1 MLSNRL
7 MIKRIF
13 LSMIIILILFNHSSN
28 LCNFIYTAVA
38 ADIEV
43 EEIDENGVNE
53 DNAEDSSSKIEVD
66 DEEEAE
72 NNSGIEV
79 EENIENVLIDDGIY
93 NTYRNSVLY
102 ENTSL
107 DENFSSIEID
117 EEATLQDAAV
127 SVSSK
132 INKKVLIE
140 EGLLVEESI
149 KVSINRNGNYIS
161 NTIISIDDIAYDN
174 LMPIHKEIVGKNN
187 ISNADSI
194 KILESGLNNSG
205 DDINLEYKLI
215 LIYPNEIKNVDELIH
230 KGTIILENDKENV
243 KLDFDTKDTNE
254 DEVENIEAKLD
265 YSSSEDKIYK
275 SYMKA
280 SNVSETKYDTEYS
293 QKLKIDILGANLNEW
308 YEIDSGVDAFETNE
322 ADILLD
328 DEIRFIQTEISKDNF
343 EEVIGNDGFIE
354 VYHHENLIGNIDS
367 SNLKDD
373 KYVFEYHEDYDQIEF
388 KIIGANKGTLEVSN
402 KKAII
407 GTDRYSKEMI
417 SRIQGIKSKVN
428 EKVLTFIDNKEVV
441 VQKLSKDITIKLE
454 EGQSKATL
462 EIDNS
467 IFSTNMDNEVSF
479 TIDIDNSSEEY
490 ELFSNPSFD
499 ILLPSMISDVEI
511 ESVSLLNKNGLS
523 LDTWKI
529 EDNQNGNKVIKINLE
544 GYQKEYNP
552 KMSLP
557 DTQIIVDTILKV
569 NDLTPTGTTNVRM
582 TYTNEISDRL
592 SYVIE
597 GNDSYSCEA
606 SYYSNVGI
614 LSLTQLEKYNQAG
627 EKIYH
632 IGKEPTI
639 GKLDTNGNEKTAT
652 MDITIVNNY
661 NKDINNVVIV
671 GRIPA
676 EGMVDSNLEKL
687 HSTFDTKLKGSIN
700 TSGLLSKVY
709 YSNKLDCEIDD
720 DSWIESPED
729 YSTIKS
735 FKVVIDGGSMS
746 HGEMEKISYQLVIPE
761 NLGSNQKVYSLYTT
775 YYEYENQNCKE
786 ESSIG
791 LETEAATIT
800 LEDCQNN
807 FSVETNK
814 KALKVGTRATAA
826 GIDLIDGEDVNYG
839 QMIRYTY
846 VISNDSNETINNIK
860 LVGSVHNG
868 NMYYREIYDNISST
882 DGSNAPIYKDLEDK
896 DGTHRTSELSI
907 DSLKPGESQIFTY
920 QIFARNNQADGSRD
934 VYGTLKVT
942 ADGIEEQEIK
952 TVSNNIIDSE
962 IELEVFPATQEPVSV
977 VNIPSCNSYD
987 FFIRVRNN
995 TKEAIDNLVVKV
1007 DMSKFLTLNELKSIA
1022 ISTFLTGYVETENK
1036 NVAQFT
1042 IDHIPGEQDYYLRLP
1057 VNIGEIDLDTFLE
1070 NISVLARSNY
1080 NNRNYYSNDYL
1091 RSIEQVNTKYETVI
1105 YSNPKTESV
1114 VSKGDKVEFRVEVE
1128 NVGLVKTKVEFG
1140 TPIPNGLRV
1149 DSYEYLYPNGE
1160 RVYYDRETGEIPEST
1175 TDGYVISPN
1184 EKMIINIKCTV
1195 DQDDFGTEV
1204 DKMEFTLDSDTLKSN
1219 TIVYYIN
1226 PDDIIHEGWNKDD
1239 KVDEEVETEINP
1251 EDTAVEYE
1259 INEPPVEDI
1268 ETPIEEEPE
1277 EIIDNGNSNID
1288 NNISSNQDTNE
1299 EVTYAEESDDL
1310 VIVEK
1315 ETDKKDII
1323 RSTEDT
1329 IARNNIAT
1337 QTAFVKTVNKYN
1349 IGGTVWL
1356 DSNRD
1361 GIALDEDKISDI
1373 NVYLYKSEIK
1383 ENTLVKSVKTDSNGN
1398 YEFSEIEEG
1407 DYYIVF
1413 DYDNNEYS
1421 ITKYNTSAPKNSI
1434 ISKCSKKAFDI
1445 NGNTKFYAISE
1456 KISLD
1461 NSIDNINL
1469 GLAPKSVFDFSIK
1482 SSIEQVYI
1490 KYSDEYK
1497 EYNFGEDDKLP
1508 KVEINRKKAENS
1520 TVTMKICIE
1529 VENIGNISGYI
1540 LQLKEVL
1547 PEGFMLDEKQNMNWT
1562 SGKDNS
1568 FYYSGLAKERL
1579 QPSETKRI
1587 YLVVYKN
1594 IGDSSLGTFNN
1605 EVSIEETSN
1614 DELVEE
1620 TNIENNNSTQNFIL
1634 SISTGAATYVLLVGL
1649 LILVLAFAAIT
1660 ISNKV
1665 IPNSKNKKV
1674 IIRIIILGFIIISIM
1689 LLIINTY
1696 ANGGDSYNGNNIMTI
1711 VESSYDNYAA
1721 NIVPKLKVYPSSW
1734 KKYYTGG
1741 SGSGQM
1747 DERRLQCME
1756 GLDVKGGISNS
1767 FDTDGSGRGI
1777 ASIMNYDSKNDTY
1790 STKAINKK
1798 TYSGDSRSAGAYS
1811 YSASRLAY
1819 MGYAAEKNYAS
1830 GTNIWD
1836 KKRGFQ
1842 DLLYT
1847 INSSHQVTANNAFT
1861 QMIGYSYSISFAGT
1875 FTDASDHGVYARL
1888 SAAVKDF
1895 KTKINNSS
1903 HSSTVDKIRP
1913 SDVSVRLDE
1922 NNRIGPF
1929 YVKCPV
1935 NSYSGYSKKFGST
1948 TYNVGKDHITSRIV
1962 FEYKQTSTGQ
1972 WKPVKGDI
1980 YYNGTKVA
1988 STDRNGAILPN
1999 RNGTYYDISNKE
2011 VYILPTTT
2019 LDYGNISRFSITDY
2033 RYEFETKGVSFFGTT
2048 NYGDTSDFQDLISLK
2063 GKRYDYHPWTDWGF
2077 IAYKMRTNKY
2087 VDTVYKSSGNS
2098 IISGSGVPYNS
2109 TRATASEASKA
2120 QKPVPVDAGDIVV
2133 YKVDVKNQGVSVNS
2147 IKFKDEYDAGL
2158 QLLGIGTS
2166 NNGTYNATSAGGW
2179 TRNGSQFTYNS
2190 NIGTGDT
2197 KSIYLYF
2204 KVKPDGISKNNVKYN
2219 NKVTLTSVKKG
2230 SSEVISKLVASSK
2243 KESRDVVN
2251 LKTYAITM
2259 DKNIVKIG
2267 SSSTPTKNGYAEPGD
2282 YVYMKVDVKNNSTTS
2297 KVFGNLAGIVF
2308 TDITTFT
2315 NGYNFADYVQ
2325 FDGFAETLDATTY
2338 STNLTTS
2345 KMRVRASGQT
2355 YNVEFLEELTPSS
2368 TQSIYIR
2375 YKVKSTIKNQNL
2387 IATNKA
2393 TLTALKNRNGIDLFS
2408 KINSINTGTTAPSA
2422 KFTIKKYNLDFGK
2435 KVQSIVSRR
2444 EANLNPNSGRCEWG
2458 DEITFRISLVN
2469 KGTDANL
2476 NGPIKKVLIEDV
2488 LDREAFEF
2496 ISATST
2502 PTGVMSYDG
2511 AANRIKYESS
2521 GGLAVKSTAYI
2532 DIKVRVKYVSSDTKT
2547 FYNTAK
2553 ILNII
2558 NKNSVTLYNGTT
2570 EIIQTNKY
2578 TETQELKYQTY
2589 HATFDKTVS
2598 KVNSQSI
2605 NSRVEMDDTT
2615 RFNAPVEVE
2624 KNDIVVYSIN
2634 LHNNTTGNNNDLT
2647 NLYQLTFED
2656 IAEDGISLNKDNVK
2670 VTVDN
2675 QDVRVN
2681 VTLDNQKM
2689 TINILNNYALKV
2701 GKNLNILIEAKVSK
2715 SNFYLRNLEN
2725 MVNLTNIRNR
2735 NDKDIMPI
2743 LNGELDTKN
2752 KDYIRLKNLFI
2763 SGNVWED
2770 VNRDGLINDTEQG
2783 IAGIQVRLI
2792 DLTNKKLISTQTDSN
2807 GDYKFGSA
2815 NARGTIIQNLSMD
2828 HGALLYDMTTNQAP
2842 DLMCDGEGRVV
2853 KATIR
2858 DETTGNYI
2866 RDSVYIDYVIEYEYD
2881 GIHYYTTTY
2890 AGRTNINDDLSY
2902 KPDYENDSNAH
2913 ESNFY
2918 RDAFYDSL
2926 DTISYNK
2933 ATGTKGEEREL
2944 VYTKDGHKSTIDTS
2958 NLHLSAYS
2966 FGDGENITPLW
2977 LEKSDKSVLGESEY
2991 LKHINLG
2998 LIYKSADLE
3007 VKSDIESIRT
3017 YINGENVKYE
3027 YGQGDIEGSEYNG
3040 DYRTGGEANP
3050 KDYELKIYSSDY
3062 YYQSSDYKDEIIK
3075 EYKENTELEIQV
3087 KYKFTIYNKSNNNDT
3102 TYARVKEITDY
3113 YARVF
3118 KTDLDS
3124 QTTIRI
3130 YNSEGD
3136 LVDTQINNFIISEDY
3151 NYSKTP
3157 HYVDKSGSDAALNKV
3172 YLQTPIDIEEG
3183 GKAEFTIKF
3192 ILGKETKALDS
3203 GDLVKLLKLN
3213 NGETISN
3220 IIEINAYSIYKK
3232 NSTETFGLIDEDSNP
3247 GNISSNEDISQYED
3261 DTYESRLR
3269 ITKRADT
3276 TTPDP
3281 TPDTTPD
3288 TTPGNPPDKVSER
3301 KIIGIVW
3308 EDVRSEEV
3316 GDSSEIQYVGNG
3328 IYNTSDQK
3336 NEKAMSLNTNEYK
3349 DKAIAGVTA
3358 HLVEEIR
3365 IKQDDGSYKL
3375 YEYDWGTSESEA
3387 YKELSENKVQKYVST
3402 SDASGKY
3409 LLQSMIPG
3417 IYKVRF
3423 YYGDKDE
3430 NGNIGENEIKYNGQ
3444 DFKSSQYKGIEQNVE
3459 SINKLFAY
3467 EEDINEDIEL
3477 MMEEAKNDAIDDE
3490 LRRLESM
3497 AFAEVQTN
3505 KNQSIINQTNI
3516 INSTDANRDANKREF
3531 ADKTYMFADTA
3542 HMKINTEFTRN
3553 AENKVELNKKIF
3565 SFSTIND
3572 LFNKLDYVYKINN
3585 IDYGIE
3591 YRPKSAVS
3599 LNKYIT
3605 EFKVVLSDKTVL
3617 SDIIL
3622 DEVYDEV
3629 SHALIG
3635 TCLNREKSVG
3645 IENIMITSSNYD
3657 QLNQIILTV
3666 DPEII
3671 QGASVLIN
3679 YAFAVKNEGEID
3691 RISINLD
3698 NIRNSYERV
3707 LNSSES
3713 EGLINKTISAIAFKR
3728 LLNDY
3733 NIDYTRE
3740 TSSINLG
3747 DDIDNLK
3754 YKLLYNTSDN
3764 EGYYGKYLG
3773 TTYYTANINNDVL
3786 AKTKVSGIVDYVPVG
3801 LEFNQDYNIGENH
3814 YWTSISFEE
3823 LTNKYISNSI
3833 LETKEGDSRPNIYDR
3848 FNKTY
3853 YDYDSKKS
3861 NFVLS
3866 VDESPYNTL
3875 NVEQN
3880 KSLSRMLLPLQADD
3894 YALVN
3899 GEGTTKSSGMISLTT
3914 SKTLDNSKEL
3924 EDLWYVNTAEIV
3936 QIISQTARCTPTDR
3950 DVIGIDSSENNNPYT
3965 SPINIPDWA
3974 ENDPEFRGE
3983 ISRHLIATIGNFEP
3997 KEIFNFEEADNTTA
4011 DPVLMLPPTG
4021 KTPFYAKPKTK
4032 AITTSSLSVGVLLI
4046 AFMVI
4051 GKNRVAIKR
4060 FMKKKKIRISFK
4072 KYYK

>member
-43 EEIDENGVNE
+43 EEINENGVNE

-254 DEVENIEAKLD
+254 DEVESIEAKLD

-791 LETEAATIT
+791 LETETATIT

-826 GIDLIDGEDVNYG
+826 GIDLIEGADINYG

-860 LVGSVHNG
+860 LTGSVHNG

-882 DGSNAPIYKDLEDK
+882 DGSNDPIYRDLEDK
-896 DGTHRTSELSI
+896 DGTHRTSELTI
-907 DSLKPGESQIFTY
+907 ESLKPGESQVFTY
-920 QIFARNNQADGSRD
+920 QVFARNNQADGSRD

-952 TVSNNIIDSE
+952 TVSNNIVDSE
-962 IELEVFPATQEPVSV
+962 LELEIFPATQEPVSMTEL
-977 VNIPSCNSYD
+977 PTCNAYD

-995 TKEAIDNLVVKV
+995 TKEAIDNVVVKV
-1007 DMSKFLTLNELKSIA
+1007 DMSKLLTLNEFKSIA
-1022 ISTFLTGYVETENK
+1022 VSELLSGYEEGESRNI
-1036 NVAQFT
+1036 AQFT
-1042 IDHIPGEQDYYLRLP
+1042 IDHVPPEQDFYLTLATY
-1057 VNIGEIDLDTFLE
+1057 VGEIDLDDKNGEFSL
-1070 NISVLARSNY
+1070 LARSTY
-1080 NNRNYYSNDYL
+1080 NDRTYYSNDYN
-1091 RSIEQVNTKYETVI
+1091 RVVFQTITTYSSVI
-1105 YSNPKTESV
+1105 KSNPPTESV
-1114 VSKGDKVEFRVEVE
+1114 VSKGDKVEFNVEIK
-1128 NVGLVKTKVEFG
+1128 NTGLVFGKFEVG
-1140 TPIPNGLRV
+1140 TPIPEGMNMDWMEIIYPDGTSVVYDSAV
-1149 DSYEYLYPNGE
+1149 DEM
-1160 RVYYDRETGEIPEST
+1160 PEST
-1175 TDGYVISPN
+1175 SDTYELESG
-1184 EKMIINIKCTV
+1184 EKIIINIKCTV
-1195 DQDDFGTEV
+1195 SQEDFVTEG
-1204 DKMEFTLDSDTLKSN
+1204 DRLIFSTESDVIESN

-1226 PDDIIHEGWNKDD
+1226 PDDVIHEGWNKDVIPD
-1239 KVDEEVETEINP
+1239 DEIETEINP
-1251 EDTAVEYE
+1251 EDIT
-1259 INEPPVEDI
+1259 
-1268 ETPIEEEPE
+1268 ETPIEEPVEETIEEPVETPIEDEPE
-1277 EIIDNGNSNID
+1277 EIIEDTGYYFEDKTNYDETTENNS
-1288 NNISSNQDTNE
+1288 E
-1299 EVTYAEESDDL
+1299 ELIIKD
-1310 VIVEK
+1310 K

-1323 RSTEDT
+1323 KSIEEPT
-1329 IARNNIAT
+1329 RNNIAT
-1337 QTAFVKTVNKYN
+1337 QTAFVKTTNKYN
-1349 IGGTVWL
+1349 ISGVVWL

-1361 GIALDEDKISDI
+1361 GIASNEDKISDI
-1373 NVYLYKSEIK
+1373 SVYLYKSEIK
-1383 ENTLVKSVKTDSNGN
+1383 DSALVSDTKTDSDGT
-1398 YEFSEIEEG
+1398 YVFSDVEEG

-1413 DYDNNEYS
+1413 DYDNDKYS
-1421 ITKYNTSAPKNSI
+1421 ITKYNISASKDSITSR
-1434 ISKCSKKAFDI
+1434 CTKKAFDI
-1445 NGNTKFYAISE
+1445 NGNTKFYALSE
-1456 KISLD
+1456 KISL
-1461 NSIDNINL
+1461 NSNINNVNL
-1469 GLAPKSVFDFSIK
+1469 GLATNGVFDFSIK
-1482 SSIEQVYI
+1482 STIEQVYI

-1497 EYNFGEDDKLP
+1497 EYNFGEDDSLP

-1520 TVTMKICIE
+1520 VVTMKICIE
-1529 VENIGNISGYI
+1529 VENVGNISGYI

-1547 PEGFMLDEKQNMNWT
+1547 PEGFQLDEKQNMNWT
-1562 SGKDNS
+1562 AGKDNS
-1568 FYYSGLAKERL
+1568 FYYSGLAKERI
-1579 QPSETKRI
+1579 QPSETKRV
-1587 YLVVYKN
+1587 YLIVYKN

-1605 EVSIEETSN
+1605 EVIIEETSN
-1614 DELVEE
+1614 DELIEE
-1620 TNIENNNSTQNFIL
+1620 TNVKNNNSSQNFIL

-1649 LILVLAFAAIT
+1649 LILVLAFIAIT

-1665 IPNSKNKKV
+1665 IPNSKYKKL
-1674 IIRIIILGFIIISIM
+1674 IMRIIILGFILISIL

-1696 ANGGDSYNGNNIMTI
+1696 ANDGDGYNGNNIMAI
-1711 VESSYDNYAA
+1711 VRSGYSTYSS
-1721 NIVPKLKVYPSSW
+1721 NIPRFKVYPVS
-1734 KKYYTGG
+1734 KKRYKTGG
-1741 SGSGQM
+1741 SSSGQM
-1747 DERRLQCME
+1747 DERRLQCIE
-1756 GLDVKGGISNS
+1756 GLDVVGSISES
-1767 FDTDGSGRGI
+1767 FNTHNDGRGI
-1777 ASIMNYDSKNDTY
+1777 ASVMQFDSKNDTY
-1790 STKAINKK
+1790 STLAINNN
-1798 TYSGDSRSAGAYS
+1798 TYPGNSINAGNGLSFY
-1811 YSASRLAY
+1811 ASRLAY
-1819 MGYAAEKNYAS
+1819 IGYSAEADWPR
-1830 GTNIWD
+1830 GVDIWE
-1836 KKRGFQ
+1836 KKHSMQ
-1842 DLLYT
+1842 DLLYNASSNHKIT
-1847 INSSHQVTANNAFT
+1847 NSNALT
-1861 QMIGYSYSISFAGT
+1861 RMLGYSYSISFSHTYGNAGQT
-1875 FTDASDHGVYARL
+1875 GTYYRL
-1888 SAAVKDF
+1888 SAKVKDF
-1895 KTKINNSS
+1895 KSKIYDAN
-1903 HSSTVDKIRP
+1903 HSPKVEKIR
-1913 SDVSVRLDE
+1913 SGDTTVKFDD
-1922 NNRIGPF
+1922 NDRIGPF

-1935 NSYSGYSKKFGST
+1935 SSLSGYIQKYNGT
-1948 TYNVGKDHITSRIV
+1948 NYNVGTQQINSRIV
-1962 FEYKQTSTGQ
+1962 FEYHDNVSNS
-1972 WKPVKGDI
+1972 WKPVRCQI
-1980 YYNGTKVA
+1980 YYNNKHVA
-1988 STDRNGAILPN
+1988 STDNTGKITASRDGS
-1999 RNGTYYDISNKE
+1999 YYDISKKE
-2011 VYILPTTT
+2011 IFIKPLASLPYERI
-2019 LDYGNISRFSITDY
+2019 DRFSITDY
-2033 RYEFETKGVSFFGTT
+2033 RNEFEAKGISFFMTT
-2048 NYGDTSDFQDLISLK
+2048 DFINTDTFQDLVSMK
-2063 GKRYDYHPWTDWGF
+2063 GKKYSHYEWAGWNF

-2166 NNGTYNATSAGGW
+2166 SNGTYNATSAGGW
-2179 TRNGSQFTYNS
+2179 RTNGSQFTYNS

-2701 GKNLNILIEAKVSK
+2701 GKNLNILIEATVSK

-2792 DLTNKKLISTQTDSN
+2792 DLTNSKLISTQTDSN

-2815 NARGTIIQNLSMD
+2815 NARGTIIQNLQEK

-2853 KATIR
+2853 KATRR

-2866 RDSVYIDYVIEYEYD
+2866 RESVHIDYVIEYEYD
-2881 GIHYYTTTY
+2881 GIHYFTTTY
-2890 AGRTNINDDLSY
+2890 AGRTNINNDLSY
-2902 KPDYENDSNAH
+2902 KPNYEKDSNAH

-2918 RDAFYDSL
+2918 RDEFYDSL

-2933 ATGTKGEEREL
+2933 ATGKNGAEREL
-2944 VYTKDGHKSTIDTS
+2944 VYVKEGHTSTIDTS

-2977 LEKSDKSVLGESEY
+2977 LEKPDKSVLGESEY

-3075 EYKENTELEIQV
+3075 EYKDNTELEIQV
-3087 KYKFTIYNKSNNNDT
+3087 KYKFTIYNKSNNNGT

-3261 DTYESRLR
+3261 DTYESRLK

-3276 TTPDP
+3276 IPNDP
-3281 TPDTTPD
+3281 PDTTPD
-3288 TTPGNPPDKVSER
+3288 DPPER
-3301 KIIGIVW
+3301 KINGIVW
-3308 EDVRSEEV
+3308 EDVRSNEV
-3316 GDSSEIQYVGNG
+3316 SDSSGVQYVGNG
-3328 IYNTSDQK
+3328 IYNTSDRK
-3336 NEKAMSLNTNEYK
+3336 NEKAMSLNTNGYK

-3358 HLVEEIR
+3358 HLIEEIR

-3375 YEYDWGTSESEA
+3375 YEYDWGNSESEA

-3467 EEDINEDIEL
+3467 EEGINEDIDI
-3477 MMEEAKNDAIDDE
+3477 MMQGTKNDAIDDE

-3497 AFAEVQTN
+3497 SFAEVQTN
-3505 KNQSIINQTNI
+3505 SNQSIINQTNI

-3572 LFNKLDYVYKINN
+3572 LFNKLGYVYKINN

-3629 SHALIG
+3629 THALIG

-3698 NIRNSYERV
+3698 NIRDSYESV
-3707 LNSSES
+3707 LNSPEKD
-3713 EGLINKTISAIAFKR
+3713 GLINKTISAIAFKR

-3733 NIDYTRE
+3733 NIDYNRE
-3740 TSSINLG
+3740 TSSIDLG
-3747 DDIDNLK
+3747 NDINNLK

-3764 EGYYGKYLG
+3764 KGYYGKYLG

-3974 ENDPEFRGE
+3974 EDNPDFRGE

-4021 KTPFYAKPKTK
+4021 KTPFYSRPKTK
-4032 AITTSSLSVGVLLI
+4032 VITTSTLGIAIVLV
-4046 AFMVI
+4046 AFIVI
-4051 GKNRVAIKR
+4051 GKNRVALKKFI
-4060 FMKKKKIRISFK
+4060 KKKKIRISFK